1 MLMRG
6 PVYWLQCFASEVG
19 TVLIGA
25 LVNPRPMTWYK
36 AWREM
41 FPGVWLVMNL
51 VERRGVAYGLV
62 VGISSRLSSG
72 STLGIE

>member
-1 MLMRG
+1 
-6 PVYWLQCFASEVG
+6 
-19 TVLIGA
+19 
-25 LVNPRPMTWYK
+25 MTWYK

-41 FPGVWLVMNL
+41 FAGVRLVMNL

-72 STLGIE
+72 STMGIE